1 MSGVSRVQPSSGH
14 TPTPWV
20 ILPDENG
27 NPTYIVGPQQDHAIA
42 ECDFG
47 YGIEDDANA
56 ALIVEA
62 VNSHA
67 TLKARV
73 AELELWQRANLEVR
87 DIDSARIAEL
97 EANERALVSAL
108 ESSREHIAADADS
121 MTPGWRSAAR
131 LVEEINA
138 ALSHAGPVARDG
150 ER

>member
-1 MSGVSRVQPSSGH
+1 MRGELVMAAPSRSQPILA
-14 TPTPWV
+14 TPCKHEVT
-20 ILPDENG
+20 
-27 NPTYIVGPQQDHAIA
+27 QDCPACA
-42 ECDFG
+42 EET
-47 YGIEDDANA
+47 I
-56 ALIVEA
+56 
-62 VNSHA
+62 A